1 MNPHYRMQS
10 PLDEVIRKTEAGSD
24 AFVTEKYAEEIE
36 VMLGGWSTAL
46 RSPSRDFQ
54 VIAKCM
60 APLIEACR
68 LRPAKE
74 QCLRSEADLQ
84 VWRGTVFQPIDA
96 RARVPPPGN
105 ELFPG

>member
-74 QCLRSEADLQ
+74 QCLRQEADLQ
-84 VWRGTVFQPIDA
+84 FWRGRVFRPTHS
-96 RARVPPPGN
+96 RERRLLPGIRS
-105 ELFPG
+105 F